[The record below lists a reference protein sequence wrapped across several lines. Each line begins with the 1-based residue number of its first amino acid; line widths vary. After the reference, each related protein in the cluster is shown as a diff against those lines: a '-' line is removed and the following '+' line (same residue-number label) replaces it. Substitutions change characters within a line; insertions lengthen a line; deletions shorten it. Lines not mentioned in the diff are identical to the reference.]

1 MKDVFM
7 NKIIPSLMKLGNNR
21 CLVAIRDGISI
32 TIPFTIIGSVF
43 LIIGNLPIN
52 GWNNIIAPY
61 SAMLNAAVNTTFG
74 IIGLIGAISVGYFF
88 SKMHEVD
95 EITGTIISLVCFLLA
110 TLNGELGI
118 NIASFGSTG
127 LFTAIIVPVI
137 CTSIMAW
144 AIKKGI
150 VIKLPDSVPPAV
162 SKSFEA
168 LIPAGLSILLFWGVR
183 ALLNIDINNIIT
195 IMFSP
200 FVVALNTLPG
210 AILVMF
216 IILMLWFVGI
226 HGNALVGNLCL
237 PITMTYLAANT
248 TAYQAGQTVQY
259 INAEGFYYFGMG
271 LGGTGTTIGLAIAI
285 ALFAKSKRYKTLGKL
300 TLLPAFFGI
309 NEPIIFGLPI
319 VLNPMMFIPFV
330 FTPIILQIIT
340 WVLMSLN
347 IIGKVVISI
356 PWTTPPILS
365 GFLVT
370 GGDWRAAVWQAIE
383 VVIAVCVY
391 LPFFKML
398 DKQESNME
406 DMQSMEK

>member
-1 MKDVFM
+1 MKEVFM
-7 NKIIPSLMKLGNNR
+7 DKIIPFLMKLGNNK

-118 NIASFGSTG
+118 NIPSFGSTG

-144 AIKKGI
+144 AVKKGI
-150 VIKLPDSVPPAV
+150 VIKLPASVPPAV

-183 ALLNIDINNIIT
+183 VLLNIDINNIIT
-195 IMFSP
+195 VMFSP
-200 FVVALNTLPG
+200 FVIALNTLPG
-210 AILVMF
+210 SILVMF

-237 PITMTYLAANT
+237 PITMTYLASNT
-248 TAYQAGQTVQY
+248 TAYQAGETVPY

-300 TLLPAFFGI
+300 TLVPAFFGI

-340 WVLMSLN
+340 WVLMSSN
-347 IIGKVVISI
+347 IIGKVVTSI

-383 VVIAVCVY
+383 VVIAICVY
-391 LPFFKML
+391 LPFFKIL

-406 DMQSMEK
+406 NSN

>member
-1 MKDVFM
+1 MKEVFM
-7 NKIIPSLMKLGNNR
+7 DKIIPSLMKLGNNKY
-21 CLVAIRDGISI
+21 LAAIRDGISI
-32 TIPFTIIGSVF
+32 TIPFTIIGSIF

-52 GWNNIIAPY
+52 GWSDIIAPY
-61 SAMLNAAVNTTFG
+61 SQMLNAAVNVTFG
-74 IIGLIGAISVGYFF
+74 IIGLIGAISVAYFF
-88 SKMHEVD
+88 SKMHEIDKV
-95 EITGTIISLVCFLLA
+95 TGTIVSLVCFLLA
-110 TLNGELGI
+110 TLNSDLAI
-118 NIASFGSTG
+118 NIDSFGSKG
-127 LFTAIIVPVI
+127 LFTAIIVPLI
-137 CTSIMAW
+137 STSIMAL
-144 AIKKGI
+144 AVKKGI

-162 SKSFEA
+162 GKSFEA
-168 LIPAGLSILLFWGVR
+168 LIPAGMNILLFWVIR
-183 ALLNIDINNIIT
+183 VLLNVDINNLIT
-195 IMFSP
+195 MIFSP

-210 AILVMF
+210 AVLVMF
-216 IILMLWFVGI
+216 IILMLWFIGI

-248 TAYQAGQTVQY
+248 TAYQSGESVQY

-300 TLLPAFFGI
+300 ILVPAFFGI

-319 VLNPMMFIPFV
+319 VLNPIMFIPFV
-330 FTPIILQIIT
+330 FTPIILQIVT
-340 WVLMSLN
+340 WILMSLN
-347 IIGKVVISI
+347 IIGKVVTSI

-391 LPFFKML
+391 LPFFKIL
-398 DKQESNME
+398 DKQEHDTEKLESNI
-406 DMQSMEK
+406 